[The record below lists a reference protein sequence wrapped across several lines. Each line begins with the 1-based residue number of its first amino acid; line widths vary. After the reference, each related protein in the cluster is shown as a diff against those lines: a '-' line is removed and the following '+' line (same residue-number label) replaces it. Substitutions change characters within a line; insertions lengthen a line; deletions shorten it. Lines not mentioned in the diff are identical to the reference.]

1 MVDSRSHST
10 ARGSR
15 FWLKKSVCND
25 DWRRREEECSAE
37 KEGGAMLDVECR
49 VCVGGDG
56 VWVVDGFGD

>member
-1 MVDSRSHST
+1 MVGSRSHST

-49 VCVGGDG
+49 VCVGG
-56 VWVVDGFGD
+56 